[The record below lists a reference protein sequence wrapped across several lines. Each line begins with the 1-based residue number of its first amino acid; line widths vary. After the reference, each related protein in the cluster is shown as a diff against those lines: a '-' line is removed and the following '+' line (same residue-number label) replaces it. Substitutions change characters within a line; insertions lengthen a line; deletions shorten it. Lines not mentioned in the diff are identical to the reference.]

1 MHAGDVA
8 QASNRLRDIEWMV
21 RSLDTLTLA
30 GQRHEVVKIL
40 GLLEAEIAH
49 GWRSADRGLQA
60 VLAALRSEAKRLLPD
75 VCSFAAQAEA
85 LIGMVGVAS

>member
-1 MHAGDVA
+1 MDAGDVA
-8 QASNRLRDIEWMV
+8 QLSNRLRDIEWMV

-30 GQRHEVVKIL
+30 GQRHEVVKIV
-40 GLLEAEIAH
+40 GLLEGEIAD
-49 GWRSADRGLQA
+49 GWRSADRGLQT

-85 LIGMVGVAS
+85 LIGMVGAAS